1 MEVLPGITNVY
12 YYTEVLPVQD
22 GSLCARK
29 SPYALHPVS
38 QKFPGPISVA
48 FETVASVRLTD
59 DDPPSASAAGIV
71 QLLRGGSARDC
82 TITTWRFCQ
91 GLYNYYVEVLPGIVQ
106 LLRGGSARDCT
117 ITTRRFC
124 QGLYNYYVEVL
135 PGIVQLLRGGSA
147 AEVLPGVV

>member
-59 DDPPSASAAGIV
+59 DGPPSASAAGIV

-82 TITTWRFCQ
+82 RFCQ
-91 GLYNYYVEVLPGIVQ
+91 GL
-106 LLRGGSARDCT
+106 RGGSAARRGCI

-124 QGLYNYYVEVL
+124 QGLYNYYAAEVL
-135 PGIVQLLRGGSA
+135 PGIV
-147 AEVLPGVV
+147 